1 MGEQLK
7 KSAQRL
13 KYDQIID
20 VLILLGRRQG
30 GHYSRI
36 DAEIDYV
43 SDPVRFMKMAEQEV
57 SLHKNQ

>member
-1 MGEQLK
+1 MDER
-7 KSAQRL
+7 KSTQRL

-36 DAEIDYV
+36 DAEDDYR
-43 SDPVRFMKMAEQEV
+43 SDPVRMWKLAEQEV
-57 SLHKNQ
+57 TLQAKQ